1 MNGTNKNTV
10 MWIAIVAMIVVAAVG
25 WIFGAS
31 NLPASQKVK
40 EHSEILTELK
50 EDRAMV
56 ANELKHINRR
66 LDRIERL
73 IEGK

>member
-1 MNGTNKNTV
+1 MNGDKKNTV
-10 MWIAIVAMIVVAAVG
+10 MWVAIVIMIVVAAVG
-25 WIFGAS
+25 WIYGAS

-40 EHSEILTELK
+40 EHSEMLMELK
-50 EDRAMV
+50 EDRATV
-56 ANELKHINRR
+56 ANELMNINRR